1 MLDFTLTLT
10 SAQSQTVISGQAA
23 PYTVRVAPTNSTYPG
38 VVTFTATG
46 LPPGAAVAFAP
57 TTVAANA
64 GPASVSLSVQTAS
77 IVAMNKLERNATSIA
92 LGLLLLPLAGARR
105 MRRSGRAAGRYLFMM
120 LVLLAGAVVTTGLTG
135 CGSHNGF
142 FGHAPQTYNITI
154 TATSGNIQHSVNATL
169 TVQ

>member
-1 MLDFTLTLT
+1 
-10 SAQSQTVISGQAA
+10 
-23 PYTVRVAPTNSTYPG
+23 

-46 LPPGAAVAFAP
+46 LPPGATATFTP

-64 GPASVSLSVQTAS
+64 GPTSVSLSVQTAS
-77 IVAMNKLERNATSIA
+77 IVGMNKLERNATPIVLS
-92 LGLLLLPLAGARR
+92 LLLLPFAGARR
-105 MRRSGRAAGRYLFMM
+105 MRRLGRAAGRYLFMT
-120 LVLLAGAVVTTGLTG
+120 LVLFTGIVATAGLTG